1 MCIWESD
8 QDDALAEEEVEG
20 LQTRFG
26 VWRCT
31 TLGRAASLP
40 PSHMMEDE
48 EEHRYLL
55 PQYAY
60 GGDAV
65 ADSAKA
71 KNRCTTNGTKTPL
84 SLAEHYKLWY
94 EFVVDYV
101 HMWRKVLESPPQM
114 VKVVTIFYS
123 CILMWG
129 GFWDIR
135 RVYFG
140 RGDMYLGMLLILG
153 NYILILLAPQPD
165 LAEAPRIEEHIYYGA
180 E

>member
-1 MCIWESD
+1 
-8 QDDALAEEEVEG
+8 
-20 LQTRFG
+20 
-26 VWRCT
+26 
-31 TLGRAASLP
+31 
-40 PSHMMEDE
+40 MMADE
-48 EEHRYLL
+48 EHQHLL
-55 PQYAY
+55 TQYAF
-60 GGDAV
+60 GGDA

-71 KNRCTTNGTKTPL
+71 NRCTSNGTKAAL

-114 VKVVTIFYS
+114 VMVVTIFYS

-140 RGDMYLGMLLILG
+140 RNDMYLGMLLILG
-153 NYILILLAPQPD
+153 NYIFILLAPQPD
-165 LAEAPRIEEHIYYGA
+165 LAEAPRIEEQIYYGA

>member
-1 MCIWESD
+1 
-8 QDDALAEEEVEG
+8 
-20 LQTRFG
+20 
-26 VWRCT
+26 
-31 TLGRAASLP
+31 
-40 PSHMMEDE
+40 MMAD

-55 PQYAY
+55 TSYAY
-60 GGDAV
+60 AGDA
-65 ADSAKA
+65 ADSAKE
-71 KNRCTTNGTKTPL
+71 NRYTNGTKTL
-84 SLAEHYKLWY
+84 SLAEHYELWY

-114 VKVVTIFYS
+114 VMVVTIFYS

-165 LAEAPRIEEHIYYGA
+165 LAEAPVIEEQIYYGA